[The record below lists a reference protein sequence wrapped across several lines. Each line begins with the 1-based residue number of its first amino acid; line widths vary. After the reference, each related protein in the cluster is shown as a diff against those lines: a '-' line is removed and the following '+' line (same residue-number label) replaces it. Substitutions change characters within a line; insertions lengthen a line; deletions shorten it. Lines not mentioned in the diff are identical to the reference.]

1 MMVRGNS
8 PVFGVSDFI
17 AALNQTIEFSYP
29 FVEVEGELS
38 NFKVSKNRW
47 VYFDLKDDTGSL
59 KCFATIY
66 ALPGPLEDGM
76 VVRVAGSPRLHPLYN
91 FSFQVQSI
99 VQPG

>member
-76 VVRVAGSPRLHPLYN
+76 VVRVAGSPRLHNALYLKTKV
-91 FSFQVQSI
+91 VQR